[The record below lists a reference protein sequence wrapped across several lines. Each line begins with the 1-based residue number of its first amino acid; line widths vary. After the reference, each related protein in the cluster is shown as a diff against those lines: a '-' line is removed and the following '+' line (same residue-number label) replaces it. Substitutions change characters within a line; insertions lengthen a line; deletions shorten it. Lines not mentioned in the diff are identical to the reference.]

1 MWKINTEFLFKF
13 ICQIDNLRKEIENK
27 DKIINKLSAARNNIT
42 NNLLLKDPTV
52 ALRNNNLLPENAPSD
67 DHENILPPARDCYIQ
82 QIVKDKDASAS
93 IPTSSAKIKK
103 QIVDYRQ
110 QKRQQFDFF
119 SENSKKWR
127 FWWKLYNKWGLS

>member
-1 MWKINTEFLFKF
+1 M
-13 ICQIDNLRKEIENK
+13 
-27 DKIINKLSAARNNIT
+27 
-42 NNLLLKDPTV
+42 
-52 ALRNNNLLPENAPSD
+52 PENAPSD
-67 DHENILPPARDCYIQ
+67 DNENILPPARDCYIQ

-119 SENSKKWR
+119 QKTARSDVSDENCTINEASPKETKHT
-127 FWWKLYNKWGLS
+127 